1 LYLLR
6 NEFTDI
12 GYVKLGC
19 HHYSTPGN
27 REHRFALE
35 YERTAKA
42 KRHYQRIWKRIE
54 AEIDLS
60 HFLYL
65 TPNHD
70 FSLID

>member
-1 LYLLR
+1 M
-6 NEFTDI
+6 
-12 GYVKLGC
+12 
-19 HHYSTPGN
+19 PGN
-27 REHRFALE
+27 REHRFASE

-65 TPNHD
+65 TPNPD